1 MKPKALLID
10 LTLCVGCNACQL
22 ACKEANGLSEEE
34 ETTLSHSAY
43 TALEEHGEVYVRR
56 MCQHCQDPT
65 CVSVCPVGAFEKTPE
80 GPVLYDESKCIGCR
94 YCMQACP
101 FQVPR
106 YEWGST
112 YPRVRKCIF
121 CAGRLSEGLQP
132 ACAESC
138 PTGATIFGE
147 REELVRIAHQ
157 RMAENPDTYVP
168 RIYGLEEVGGTSVLY
183 LSSVPFEDL
192 GFKTNLQKSAMP
204 VLTWN
209 VLSKIPSVVAVGG
222 AFLYGIYWITNR
234 RDYVRAV
241 EEQEREEGHRPGGP
255 S

>member
-1 MKPKALLID
+1 
-10 LTLCVGCNACQL
+10 
-22 ACKEANGLSEEE
+22 
-34 ETTLSHSAY
+34 
-43 TALEEHGEVYVRR
+43 
-56 MCQHCQDPT
+56 
-65 CVSVCPVGAFEKTPE
+65 
-80 GPVLYDESKCIGCR
+80 
-94 YCMQACP
+94 
-101 FQVPR
+101 
-106 YEWGST
+106 
-112 YPRVRKCIF
+112 
-121 CAGRLSEGLQP
+121 
-132 ACAESC
+132 
-138 PTGATIFGE
+138 
-147 REELVRIAHQ
+147 
-157 RMAENPDTYVP
+157 MAENPDTYVP